1 MKILLINPWIYDFAA
16 YDLWMKPLG
25 LLYIAGFLEE
35 SGYDV
40 SLINWMDRYQV
51 ASQTLDKS
59 FFCPMVLLSKLTTS
73 YQ

>member
-1 MKILLINPWIYDFAA
+1 MKIVRINPWIYDFAA

-40 SLINWMDRYQV
+40 SLINWMDRYQA
-51 ASQTLDKS
+51 ASQTLDKI

-73 YQ
+73 Y

>member
-40 SLINWMDRYQV
+40 SLINWMDRHQA
-51 ASQTLDKS
+51 ASQALDKN

-73 YQ
+73 H

>member
-40 SLINWMDRYQV
+40 SLINWMD
-51 ASQTLDKS
+51 
-59 FFCPMVLLSKLTTS
+59 
-73 YQ
+73 